1 MGGLRDHC
9 SDVISFGMNTC
20 AGAYGHP
27 MLMAIAEHDYPGMAD
42 AERIYGA
49 WLYKVLTSATQTTDT
64 GISAA
69 ATGYTSQAMIDLMH
83 DRRFTQLVIECGT
96 YESDGI
102 GHTALMDDHFQHLR
116 GETSGRELDRKSVV
130 EGKSVSVGV
139 DLGGRSVI
147 KKHNKKECKEV
158 Q

>member
-1 MGGLRDHC
+1 
-9 SDVISFGMNTC
+9 
-20 AGAYGHP
+20 

-96 YESDGI
+96 YESAGI

-116 GETSGRELDRKSVV
+116 GEKSGRSEERR
-130 EGKSVSVGV
+130 VG
-139 DLGGRSVI
+139 
-147 KKHNKKECKEV
+147 KECVRPCSSEWSAYT
-158 Q
+158 